1 MDEQKQEYRK
11 PEFELVQIA
20 DDVVTASIVKDE
32 NETDIMLF

>member
-20 DDVVTASIVKDE
+20 DDVVTASFDKDE
-32 NETDIMLF
+32 NETDILLL